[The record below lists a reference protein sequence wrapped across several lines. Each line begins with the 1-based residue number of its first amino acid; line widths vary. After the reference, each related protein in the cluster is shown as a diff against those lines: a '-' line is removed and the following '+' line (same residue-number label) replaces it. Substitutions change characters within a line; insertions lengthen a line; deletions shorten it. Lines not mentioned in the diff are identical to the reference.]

1 MEPIVGLIT
10 GILWGYIF
18 QRARILRFEKHI
30 GLLTLTDLTVLK
42 FLLSGVVV
50 GTLGINLLATL
61 GLAPY
66 HLKPT
71 FVAANFVGGVI
82 YGLGWAILGYCPGTA
97 PGAVGEGSL
106 DGLFAVLGGLC
117 GAAAFAHTYPFWKQT
132 LYGIGGYGK
141 VSFPQLLH
149 LPPLLLA
156 VLFAGLLLAFIFFL
170 EKMGW

>member
-1 MEPIVGLIT
+1 MELLLGLVT

-18 QRARILRFEKHI
+18 QRARILRFEKHL

-42 FLLSGVVV
+42 FLLSGVIV
-50 GTLGINLLATL
+50 GALGINLLATL
-61 GLAPY
+61 GLVPY

-71 FVAANFVGGVI
+71 FVVANFVGGVI

-106 DGLFAVLGGLC
+106 DGIFAVLGGLC
-117 GAAAFAHTYPFWKQT
+117 GAAAFAYTYPFWKRT
-132 LYGIGGYGK
+132 LYGIGAYGK
-141 VSFPQLLH
+141 VSLPMLLH

-156 VLFAGLLLAFIFFL
+156 VLFAGLLLAFIGFL
-170 EKMGW
+170 EKKGW